1 MPAPVR
7 SGCTCVHTYVCL
19 PPKVSRYEISYLLLV
34 PLRTANNSSTEYMAV
49 TATSH
54 IIPYYVL
61 MDKLRTCVCVSTY
74 VQMCMYICV
83 SVKIKKGFDIQ
94 YLLSIIGASLSSPT
108 LTMSTAPLSVC
119 VCAVRTYVR
128 HAV

>member
-1 MPAPVR
+1 
-7 SGCTCVHTYVCL
+7 
-19 PPKVSRYEISYLLLV
+19 
-34 PLRTANNSSTEYMAV
+34 
-49 TATSH
+49 
-54 IIPYYVL
+54 

-119 VCAVRTYVR
+119 VCAVRTYVMPYSSICSFTMG
-128 HAV
+128 ATSEPL